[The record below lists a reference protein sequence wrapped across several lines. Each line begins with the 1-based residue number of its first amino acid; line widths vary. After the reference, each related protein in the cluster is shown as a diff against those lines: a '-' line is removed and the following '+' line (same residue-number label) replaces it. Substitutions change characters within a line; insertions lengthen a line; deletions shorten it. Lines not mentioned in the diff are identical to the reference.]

1 MTRCGRE
8 TFGSGRGPVASSYE
22 HENVLYGSI
31 TGGKFIEEL
40 SDYQFL
46 RTFVHGDSKLIW

>member
-1 MTRCGRE
+1 
-8 TFGSGRGPVASSYE
+8 VASSYE

-31 TGGKFIEEL
+31 TGGKLIEEL